1 MPSKFI
7 GWHGQ
12 HTSDERR
19 QSRKNQVRQ
28 FIRLLPSL
36 PTSRRG
42 FACARR
48 SCTARAILLTLTA
61 SSVSEQA
68 EQTLFARWVVG
79 WTIKE
84 IEIVQTVIS
93 KSGFKRCQYH
103 H

>member
-28 FIRLLPSL
+28 FIRLLLSL

-42 FACARR
+42 FACARH
-48 SCTARAILLTLTA
+48 SCAARAILLTLTA

-68 EQTLFARWVVG
+68 EQTLFARCVVG